1 MSKMPT
7 YALVLALSFA
17 AAPFSAAIAADL
29 PAGTVV
35 LAKSSPDALL
45 LWDSS
50 PVLAKLVGDKVGEA
64 KALSA
69 LESDAVTIAS
79 QRAAKLTTAKTVTV
93 QVIYSMTGAVSPV
106 YNTAT
111 FAGVEKV
118 LTVSGAPADLVK
130 NGTAYA
136 ASLAQGTVPAA
147 VKVSVTGKL
156 PPM

>member
-1 MSKMPT
+1 MPRIPKRT
-7 YALVLALSFA
+7 LFLAVGLCIVLESIGA
-17 AAPFSAAIAADL
+17 AADM

-50 PVLAKLVGDKVGEA
+50 PVLAKLVGEKVGES

-69 LESDAVTIAS
+69 LESDAMTIATL
-79 QRAAKLTTAKTVTV
+79 RAAKLTSAKTLTV

-118 LTVSGAPADLVK
+118 LTVSGSPADLAK
-130 NGTAYA
+130 NGAAYA
-136 ASLAQGTVPAA
+136 AQLLQGTVPSS
-147 VKVSVTGKL
+147 VKVAISGKL

>member
-1 MSKMPT
+1 MPRILKYT
-7 YALVLALSFA
+7 VSLLLALCFVPELTA
-17 AAPFSAAIAADL
+17 VAADL

-50 PVLAKLVGDKVGEA
+50 PVLAKLVGDKVGES
-64 KALSA
+64 KALLA
-69 LESDAVTIAS
+69 LESDAMTIAT
-79 QRAAKLTTAKTVTV
+79 QRAGKLTTSKTLTV

-111 FAGVEKV
+111 FAGIEKV
-118 LTVSGAPADLVK
+118 LTVSGSPADLAK
-130 NGTAYA
+130 NGATYA
-136 ASLAQGTVPAA
+136 TQLLQGTVPAS
-147 VKVSVTGKL
+147 VKVAVSGKL